1 MVSTVHVR
9 SIPKKYS
16 PALKTCIFKYVHC
29 TVFKTELSE
38 ATSAL
43 NTEQLAAFEMI
54 HLSSRK

>member
-9 SIPKKYS
+9 SIPQKYS
-16 PALKTCIFKYVHC
+16 PALKPCVFKDVHC

-43 NTEQLAAFEMI
+43 NTEQLAAFE
-54 HLSSRK
+54 LSKVTG